1 MSVPDVGTRTRPAEI
16 LLVEDNPSD
25 VRLTREAM
33 REGRVCNNLSVVT
46 DGEQAVAYLL
56 RQGKYRDAP
65 RPDLILLDLNLPR
78 KDGRQVLREIKA
90 VESLKRIPVV
100 VLTTSQAEED
110 ITRSYELHANC
121 YITKPGD
128 LDGLIDVVRQIER
141 FWLTI
146 VSLPRHPTDP

>member
-1 MSVPDVGTRTRPAEI
+1 MTAPHEQTRPAEI

-33 REGRVCNNLSVVT
+33 REGKVCNNLAVVS

-56 RQGKYRDAP
+56 RQGKYQDAP
-65 RPDLILLDLNLPR
+65 RPDLILLDLNLPK
-78 KDGRQVLREIKA
+78 KDGREVLREIKGI
-90 VESLKRIPVV
+90 ESLKRIPVV

-110 ITRSYELHANC
+110 IWRSYELHANC
-121 YITKPGD
+121 YITKPVD
-128 LDGLIDVVRQIER
+128 LDKFIYVIRQIEQ

-146 VSLPRHPTDP
+146 VSLPQRAVDA